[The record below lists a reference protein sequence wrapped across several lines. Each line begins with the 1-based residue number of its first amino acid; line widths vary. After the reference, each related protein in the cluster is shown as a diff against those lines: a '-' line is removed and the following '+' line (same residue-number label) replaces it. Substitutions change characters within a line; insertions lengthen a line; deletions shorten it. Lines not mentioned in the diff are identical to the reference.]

1 MLALLLALQGAVSP
15 EATDSLPQVTLVE
28 ALQRAARLD
37 PNYVAALGQVDNAVW
52 ARRNAFAVFILPSIT
67 LSTTA
72 TQNTPNFFNFGT
84 LQPERYAVQSTIT
97 ASYDVFTGGQ
107 KVAELT
113 RSAAG
118 LDSAHANELAARF
131 ATAMQTESTYYAVL
145 ESTELDRVAR
155 DRLRRAREQLGVARA
170 RVSSGAAVSTDSLN
184 LRLELTRALV
194 GQLQRQSVL
203 RVARLELGRRIGAAG
218 PVDAAPLDT
227 APAPELPITLAD
239 AISQSADQGPQ
250 YRAARASE
258 RAARA
263 VYRSR
268 LGEYLPHAA
277 VTFNALAFDTRF
289 YPKLVYRTSLTLT
302 VSFPVW
308 NNCQRELALSI
319 ARASRDF
326 AQDVRQDMDRAVQHD
341 VTAAYDAYVTT
352 RATADLAIQGL
363 AVARESF
370 RVQQTRYSSGATTIL
385 DLLDAEVNLSQAEA
399 DLVQARYGTRLALAG
414 LESILGKR
422 LFTDKGTPRCRTAR
436 LLS

>member
-107 KVAELT
+107 KVAELS

-118 LDSAHANELAARF
+118 LDSAHAGELAARF

-145 ESTELDRVAR
+145 ESAELDRVAR
-155 DRLRRAREQLGVARA
+155 ERVRRATQQLGVARA
-170 RVSSGAAVSTDSLN
+170 RVTSGAAVSTDSLN
-184 LRLELTRALV
+184 LRLELTRAAV
-194 GQLQRQSVL
+194 GQLQQASSL
-203 RVARLELGRRIGAAG
+203 RLSRLQLGRRVGALG
-218 PVDAAPLDT
+218 PVDAAPLDS
-227 APAPELPITLAD
+227 APMPELPLSLAD
-239 AISQSADQGPQ
+239 AITQAAVQGPQ
-250 YRAARASE
+250 YRIAAARE
-258 RAARA
+258 RAASA
-263 VYRSR
+263 SYRSQ
-268 LGEYLPHAA
+268 LGSYLPKATL
-277 VTFNALAFDTRF
+277 TFNAFAFDTMF
-289 YPKLVYRTSLTLT
+289 YPKFFKQTSFVLN
-302 VSFPVW
+302 VSLPLW
-308 NNCQRELALSI
+308 NNGQRELALSRARVSRDVARAVRRDMDRGI
-319 ARASRDF
+319 QHDVSTAYDRYVTARAS
-326 AQDVRQDMDRAVQHD
+326 AEL
-341 VTAAYDAYVTT
+341 AAE
-352 RATADLAIQGL
+352 GL
-363 AVARESF
+363 VVARESF
-370 RVQQTRYSSGATTIL
+370 RVQQTRYQSGATTIL

-422 LFTDKGTPRCRTAR
+422 LFTDKEAP
-436 LLS
+436 